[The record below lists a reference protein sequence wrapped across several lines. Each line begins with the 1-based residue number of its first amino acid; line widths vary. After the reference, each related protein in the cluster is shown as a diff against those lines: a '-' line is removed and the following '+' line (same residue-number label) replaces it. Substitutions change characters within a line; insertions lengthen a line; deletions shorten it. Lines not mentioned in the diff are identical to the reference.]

1 MEKRVLIFTNHFDP
15 EYFKIND
22 IVDWIKDNGNEVTV
36 VTGNPNYPNGKIYR
50 GYSVLG
56 SFENKGKVSVYRLPL
71 IPRGNGSK
79 LRLILNY
86 LSYFKVSFL
95 FTLFYLIPKKKFD
108 VVLVHHTSPPFI
120 FIPALLYKRI
130 KKSQLYLWDLDMW
143 PQTLEATGILKSKS
157 VLKILE
163 GIFKSFYKGFDLI
176 FLGSKHFEKIAL
188 NRVDSSFI
196 KYFPNWADRIFE
208 KAQLK
213 SASISGKEKIIISYT
228 GNIGESQDLESLVEA
243 VSLIEDK
250 NFEIRLI
257 GDGRNKEA
265 LISLVEKKKLINTI
279 NFFDSVKPKE
289 LLNYFE
295 ESHFLYLS
303 LKNTPLF
310 EKTVPAK
317 MQTYLAVGIPIIGY
331 ISGEANDLISKYN
344 LGYSCE
350 SNNINQLTNI
360 LNSIS
365 SLKDKDYQEMKIN
378 CKLLYNNQF
387 HSNQRK
393 KEILALMDS

>member
-36 VTGNPNYPNGKIYR
+36 VTGNPNYPKGKIYP
-50 GYSVLG
+50 GYSTLG
-56 SFENKGKVSVYRLPL
+56 SFEKKENLSVYRLPL
-71 IPRGNGSK
+71 IPRGKGSK
-79 LRLILNY
+79 IRLILNY

-120 FIPALLYKRI
+120 FISAILYKRI

-157 VLKILE
+157 VLKLLE
-163 GIFKSFYKGFDLI
+163 RIFKSFYKGFDI
-176 FLGSKHFEKIAL
+176 IYLGSKHFEKIAL
-188 NRVDSSFI
+188 KRVDDSFV
-196 KYFPNWADRIFE
+196 KHFPNWADSIFE
-208 KAQLK
+208 KAKLK
-213 SASISGKEKIIISYT
+213 SASISGEEKIIISYT

-243 VSLIEDK
+243 LSLIEDR

-257 GDGRNKEA
+257 GDGRNKKT
-265 LISLVEKKKLINTI
+265 LIDLVSKKGLNDVIKFI
-279 NFFDSVKPKE
+279 DSVKPKE

-317 MQTYLAVGIPIIGY
+317 FQTYLAVGIPIIGY
-331 ISGEANDLISKYN
+331 ISGETNDLISKHN
-344 LGYSCE
+344 LGFSCI
-350 SNNINQLTNI
+350 SNDVNQLVSILKNI
-360 LNSIS
+360 ST
-365 SLKDKDYQEMKIN
+365 LKDKDYQEMRGN
-378 CKLLYNNQF
+378 CKSIYAAEY
-387 HSNQRK
+387 HSKKRK
-393 KEILALMDS
+393 NDIQNLIK

>member
-22 IVDWIKDNGNEVTV
+22 IVDWIKDKGNEVTV

-50 GYSVLG
+50 GYSSLG
-56 SFENKGKVSVYRLPL
+56 SYEKKKNLSVYRLPL
-71 IPRGNGSK
+71 VPRGNGSK

-86 LSYFKVSFL
+86 LSYFKVSFI

-157 VLKILE
+157 VLKLLE
-163 GIFKSFYKGFDLI
+163 RIFKSFYKGFDII
-176 FLGSKHFEKIAL
+176 FLGSKHFEKIAS

-196 KYFPNWADRIFE
+196 KHFPNWADSIFE

-213 SASISGKEKIIISYT
+213 SASISGNQKIIISYT
-228 GNIGESQDLESLVEA
+228 GNIGESQDLESLVKA
-243 VSLIEDK
+243 ISLIEER

-257 GDGRNKEA
+257 GDGRKKNK
-265 LISLVEKKKLINTI
+265 IINLVSKKGLHDVIK
-279 NFFDSVKPKE
+279 FFDSVRPKK

-303 LKNTPLF
+303 LKNAPIF

-317 MQTYLAVGIPIIGY
+317 LQTYLAVGIPVIGF
-331 ISGEANDLISKYN
+331 ITGEANSLIREHN
-344 LGYSCE
+344 LGYACDSDK
-350 SNNINQLTNI
+350 IDQLGVI
-360 LNSIS
+360 LS
-365 SLKDKDYQEMKIN
+365 SLINLEDKEYQKMKVN
-378 CKLLYNNQF
+378 CKSLYNNEY
-387 HSNQRK
+387 HSTKRK
-393 KEILALMDS
+393 KDILSYLK

>member
-1 MEKRVLIFTNHFDP
+1 VEKRVLIFTNHFDP

-36 VTGNPNYPNGKIYR
+36 VTGNPNYPKGKIYP
-50 GYSVLG
+50 GYSTLG
-56 SFENKGKVSVYRLPL
+56 SFEKKENLSVYRLPL
-71 IPRGNGSK
+71 IPRGKGSK
-79 LRLILNY
+79 IRLILNY

-120 FIPALLYKRI
+120 FISAILYKRI

-157 VLKILE
+157 VLKLLE
-163 GIFKSFYKGFDLI
+163 RIFKSFYKGFDI
-176 FLGSKHFEKIAL
+176 IYLGSKHFEKIAL
-188 NRVDSSFI
+188 KRVDDSFV
-196 KYFPNWADRIFE
+196 KHFPNWADSIFE
-208 KAQLK
+208 KAKLK
-213 SASISGKEKIIISYT
+213 SASISGEEKIIISYT

-243 VSLIEDK
+243 LSLIEDR

-257 GDGRNKEA
+257 GDGRNKKT
-265 LISLVEKKKLINTI
+265 LIDLVSKKGLNDVIKFI
-279 NFFDSVKPKE
+279 DSVKPKE

-317 MQTYLAVGIPIIGY
+317 FQTYLAVGIPIIGY
-331 ISGEANDLISKYN
+331 ISGETNDLISKHN
-344 LGYSCE
+344 LGFSCI
-350 SNNINQLTNI
+350 SNDVNQLVSILKNI
-360 LNSIS
+360 ST
-365 SLKDKDYQEMKIN
+365 LKDKDYQEMRGN
-378 CKLLYNNQF
+378 CKSIYAAEY
-387 HSNQRK
+387 HSKKRK
-393 KEILALMDS
+393 NDIQNLIK

>member
-1 MEKRVLIFTNHFDP
+1 MEKRVLIFTNHFEP
-15 EYFKIND
+15 EHFKINE
-22 IVDWIKDNGNEVTV
+22 IVEWIKDNGNEITV
-36 VTGNPNYPNGKIYR
+36 VTGNPNYPKGKIYP
-50 GYSVLG
+50 GYSVFG
-56 SFENKGKVSVYRLPL
+56 SFEKKDNLTVFRLPL

-95 FTLFYLIPKKKFD
+95 FTLFYLIPKEKFD

-157 VLKILE
+157 FLKILE
-163 GIFKSFYKGFDLI
+163 RIFKSFYNGFDLI
-176 FLGSKHFEKIAL
+176 YIGSKHFEKIASK
-188 NRVDSSFI
+188 RVDASFI
-196 KYFPNWADRIFE
+196 KYFPNWADSIFE
-208 KAQLK
+208 KAKLK
-213 SASISGKEKIIISYT
+213 SVLISRNEKIIISYT

-243 VSLIEDK
+243 VSLIEDR

-257 GDGRNKEA
+257 GDGRNKKT
-265 LISLVEKKKLINTI
+265 LIDLVSKRELYDVIK
-279 NFFDSVKPKE
+279 FFDSVRPKE

-303 LKNTPLF
+303 LKNTLLF

-317 MQTYLAVGIPIIGY
+317 FQTYLAVGIPIIGY
-331 ISGEANDLISKYN
+331 ISGETNDLIRKHN
-344 LGYSCE
+344 LGFSCE
-350 SNNINQLTNI
+350 SNDVNQLAAILKNI
-360 LNSIS
+360 LT
-365 SLKDKDYQEMKIN
+365 LKEKVHQEMKVN
-378 CKLLYNNQF
+378 CKLMYVKEY
-387 HSNQRK
+387 HSTKRK
-393 KEILALMDS
+393 NDILSLIN

>member
-36 VTGNPNYPNGKIYR
+36 VTGNPNYPKGKIYP
-50 GYSVLG
+50 GYSTLG
-56 SFENKGKVSVYRLPL
+56 SFEKKENLSVYRLPL
-71 IPRGNGSK
+71 IPRGKGSK
-79 LRLILNY
+79 IMLILNY

-143 PQTLEATGILKSKS
+143 PQTLEATGIIKSKS
-157 VLKILE
+157 ALKLFE
-163 GIFKSFYKGFDLI
+163 RIFKSFYKGFDLI
-176 FLGSKHFEKIAL
+176 YLGSKYFEKIAYK
-188 NRVDSSFI
+188 RVDSSLI
-196 KYFPNWADRIFE
+196 KHFPNWADSIFE
-208 KAQLK
+208 KAKLK
-213 SASISGKEKIIISYT
+213 GASISGKEKIIISYT

-243 VSLIEDK
+243 VSLTEK
-250 NFEIRLI
+250 RNFEIRLI
-257 GDGRNKEA
+257 GDGRNKKT
-265 LISLVEKKKLINTI
+265 LIDLVSKKGLHDFIKFI
-279 NFFDSVKPKE
+279 DSVKPKE

-317 MQTYLAVGIPIIGY
+317 FQTYLAIGIPIIGY
-331 ISGEANDLISKYN
+331 ISGETNDLINRHN
-344 LGYSCE
+344 LGFSCE
-350 SNNINQLTNI
+350 SNDINQLATI
-360 LNSIS
+360 LMDIS
-365 SLKDKDYQEMKIN
+365 TLKDKNYQKMKVD
-378 CKLLYNNQF
+378 CKSMYTKEY
-387 HSNQRK
+387 HSIERK
-393 KEILALMDS
+393 KDILSLIK

>member
-36 VTGNPNYPNGKIYR
+36 VTGNPNYPKGKIYP
-50 GYSVLG
+50 GYSTLG
-56 SFENKGKVSVYRLPL
+56 SFEKKENLSVYRLPL
-71 IPRGNGSK
+71 IPRGKGSK
-79 LRLILNY
+79 IRLILNY

-120 FIPALLYKRI
+120 FIPAILYKRI

-157 VLKILE
+157 VLKLLE
-163 GIFKSFYKGFDLI
+163 RIFKSFYKGFDI
-176 FLGSKHFEKIAL
+176 IYLGSKHFEKIAL
-188 NRVDSSFI
+188 KRVDPSLI
-196 KYFPNWADRIFE
+196 KHFPNWADSIFE
-208 KAQLK
+208 KAKLK
-213 SASISGKEKIIISYT
+213 SASISGEEKIIISYT

-243 VSLIEDK
+243 LSLIEDR

-257 GDGRNKEA
+257 GDGRNKKT
-265 LISLVEKKKLINTI
+265 LIDLVSKKGLNDVIKFI
-279 NFFDSVKPKE
+279 DSVKPKQ

-317 MQTYLAVGIPIIGY
+317 FQTYLAVGIPIIGY
-331 ISGEANDLISKYN
+331 ISGETNDLISKHN
-344 LGYSCE
+344 LGFSCI
-350 SNNINQLTNI
+350 SNDVNQLVSILKNI
-360 LNSIS
+360 ST
-365 SLKDKDYQEMKIN
+365 LKDKDYQEMRGN
-378 CKLLYNNQF
+378 CKSIYAAEY
-387 HSNQRK
+387 HSKKRK
-393 KEILALMDS
+393 NDIQNLIK

>member
-22 IVDWIKDNGNEVTV
+22 IVDWIKHNGNKVTV
-36 VTGNPNYPNGKIYR
+36 VTGNPNYPKGKIYH
-50 GYSVLG
+50 GYSTFG
-56 SFENKGKVSVYRLPL
+56 SFEKKENLSVYRLPL
-71 IPRGNGSK
+71 IPRGKGSK
-79 LRLILNY
+79 LGLILNY

-130 KKSQLYLWDLDMW
+130 KKPQLYLWDLDMW

-157 VLKILE
+157 VLKLLE
-163 GIFKSFYKGFDLI
+163 RIFKSFYKGFDLI
-176 FLGSKHFEKIAL
+176 YLGSKHFEKIAFK
-188 NRVDSSFI
+188 RVDSSLI
-196 KYFPNWADRIFE
+196 KHFPNWADSIFE
-208 KAQLK
+208 KAKLK
-213 SASISGKEKIIISYT
+213 GASISGKEKIIISYT

-243 VSLIEDK
+243 VSLIENR

-257 GDGRNKEA
+257 GDGRNKK
-265 LISLVEKKKLINTI
+265 SLINLVSKKGLNDDI
-279 NFFDSVKPKE
+279 KFFDSVKPKE

-317 MQTYLAVGIPIIGY
+317 FQTYLAVGIPIIGY
-331 ISGEANDLISKYN
+331 ISGETNDLISKHN
-344 LGYSCE
+344 LGFSCK
-350 SNNINQLTNI
+350 SNDVNQLVSILKNI
-360 LNSIS
+360 ST
-365 SLKDKDYQEMKIN
+365 LKDKDYQEMRCN
-378 CKLLYNNQF
+378 CKSIYAAKY
-387 HSNQRK
+387 HSKKRK
-393 KEILALMDS
+393 NDIQNLIK

>member
-36 VTGNPNYPNGKIYR
+36 VTGNPNYPKGKIYH
-50 GYSVLG
+50 GYSTLG
-56 SFENKGKVSVYRLPL
+56 SFEKKENLSVYRLPL

-79 LRLILNY
+79 LRLVLNY

-120 FIPALLYKRI
+120 FFPALLYKRI

-157 VLKILE
+157 VLKLLE
-163 GIFKSFYKGFDLI
+163 RIFKSFYKGFDI
-176 FLGSKHFEKIAL
+176 IYLGSKHFEKIAL
-188 NRVDSSFI
+188 KRVDDSFV
-196 KYFPNWADRIFE
+196 KHFPNWADSIFE
-208 KAQLK
+208 KAKLK
-213 SASISGKEKIIISYT
+213 STSISREEKIIISYT
-228 GNIGESQDLESLVEA
+228 GNIGESQVLESLVEA
-243 VSLIEDK
+243 VGLIK
-250 NFEIRLI
+250 VRNFEIRFI
-257 GDGRNKEA
+257 GDGRY
-265 LISLVEKKKLINTI
+265 KKTLINLVSKKGLNDVI
-279 NFFDSVKPKE
+279 KFFDSVKPRE

-317 MQTYLAVGIPIIGY
+317 FQTYLAVGIPIIGY
-331 ISGEANDLISKYN
+331 ISGETNDLISKNN
-344 LGYSCE
+344 LGFSCE
-350 SNNINQLTNI
+350 SNNLNQLATLLRKI
-360 LNSIS
+360 STLN
-365 SLKDKDYQEMKIN
+365 DKDYQEMRGN
-378 CKLLYNNQF
+378 CKSMYIKEY
-387 HSNQRK
+387 HSAIRK
-393 KEILALMDS
+393 DDILNLIK

>member
-15 EYFKIND
+15 EYFKINE

-36 VTGNPNYPNGKIYR
+36 VTGNPNYPKGKIYD
-50 GYSVLG
+50 GYSALG
-56 SFENKGKVSVYRLPL
+56 SFETNENLSVYRLPL
-71 IPRGNGSK
+71 IPRGKGSK

-130 KKSQLYLWDLDMW
+130 KKPQLYLWDLDMW

-157 VLKILE
+157 VLKLLE
-163 GIFKSFYKGFDLI
+163 RIFKSFYKGFDI
-176 FLGSKHFEKIAL
+176 IYLGSKHFEKFAL
-188 NRVDSSFI
+188 KRVDSSFI
-196 KYFPNWADRIFE
+196 KHFPNWADRIFE
-208 KAQLK
+208 KAKLK
-213 SASISGKEKIIISYT
+213 SVSISREEKIIISYT

-243 VSLIEDK
+243 VSLIENR

-257 GDGRNKEA
+257 GDGRH
-265 LISLVEKKKLINTI
+265 KKTLINLVSKKGLNDVI
-279 NFFDSVKPKE
+279 KFFDSVKPRE

-317 MQTYLAVGIPIIGY
+317 FQTYLAVGIPIIGY
-331 ISGEANDLISKYN
+331 ISGETNDLINKHN
-344 LGYSCE
+344 LGFSCK
-350 SNNINQLTNI
+350 SNDVNQLASILKNI
-360 LNSIS
+360 STQ
-365 SLKDKDYQEMKIN
+365 KDKNYQEMRGN
-378 CKLLYNNQF
+378 CKSIYSAEYHSIKRKNDILKLL
-387 HSNQRK
+387 K
-393 KEILALMDS
+393 